1 MYPYNIFDIYIH
13 FSKKNYYRLKWHLL
27 MDFNFYNNIIFCFL
41 NINKLREGSV
51 RCLLNKLINWII
63 LESRK
68 K

>member
-1 MYPYNIFDIYIH
+1 MYPYNIFDIYLH
-13 FSKKNYYRLKWHLL
+13 FSKKNYHRLKWHLL